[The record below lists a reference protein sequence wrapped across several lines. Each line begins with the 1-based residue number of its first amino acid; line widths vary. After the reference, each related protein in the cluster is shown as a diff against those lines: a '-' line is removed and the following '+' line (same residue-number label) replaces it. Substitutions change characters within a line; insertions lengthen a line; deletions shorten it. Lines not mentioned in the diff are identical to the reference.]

1 MNFEVG
7 DRVRITT
14 SRFRGSAMRNPH
26 PGEEGVIV
34 RIDQRRSNS
43 YAEVDVGRGEW
54 LVDLDCLEAP
64 EPPPEPVSDEEV
76 EEVLASIKESNKRLN
91 QGQEV

>member
-1 MNFEVG
+1 MKNFEVG
-7 DRVRITT
+7 DRVRVTT
-14 SRFRGSAMRNPH
+14 SRFRGSAFINPR

-34 RIDQRRSNS
+34 GLNRSGKYS
-43 YAEVDVGRGEW
+43 SAEVDVGRGKW
-54 LVDLDCLEAP
+54 FVDLDCLESL
-64 EPPPEPVSDEEV
+64 EPEPVNDEEV